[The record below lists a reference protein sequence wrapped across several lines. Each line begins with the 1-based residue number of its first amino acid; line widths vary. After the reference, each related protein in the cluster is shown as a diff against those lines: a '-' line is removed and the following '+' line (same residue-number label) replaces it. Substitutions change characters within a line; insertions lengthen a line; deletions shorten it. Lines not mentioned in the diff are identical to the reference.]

1 MIRGSWTKPRK
12 SCRQSS
18 SLISTTRLWKPFL
31 TINTT
36 MLQTTIKLW
45 ERTKRSICSSSMI
58 KSETLE
64 ISRRTQT
71 TQSMRTLTRFKTMSK
86 FTISNKIKRGL
97 NMKMNLANR

>member
-1 MIRGSWTKPRK
+1 
-12 SCRQSS
+12 
-18 SLISTTRLWKPFL
+18 
-31 TINTT
+31 

-45 ERTKRSICSSSMI
+45 ERTKRSICSSLMI

-71 TQSMRTLTRFKTMSK
+71 TQPMRTQTRFKTMSK
-86 FTISNKIKRGL
+86 FTISNKIKREL